1 MMLDKFTRWLISF
14 MGAMILALSAS
25 SAYASYD
32 RIILK
37 NSTKYKIK
45 AVAKYPGCSSD
56 TWYQKAGKEV
66 KNGIRGT
73 VGRPK
78 DGRGFCL
85 VSVLRIYGLPGGT
98 ITWKPASATADVHF
112 YVFKKSNGKYEVT
125 SARNLSEKRASK
137 KTRKMSPGFR
147 ITNDSNW
154 PLLVSLN
161 QVGCLYYHTLKPG
174 EVKVWNTGA
183 VWFSINASLRLSG
196 KKLSDLEVAKD
207 CVLPVAMVVGAA
219 YSAAMAAADPASGAS
234 ALSMF
239 LAVPKAVGVSN
250 LKRIGINAAKA
261 VYTSLDNGL
270 PENVTVASV
279 HGAYAGP
286 PWPGRCTHMPEYKI
300 TGGLAGGNGDKEFQ
314 KIATSNGDTKSLVKH
329 LTNKSTPLKITKI
342 KNGC

>member
-1 MMLDKFTRWLISF
+1 MDKFTGWLISF
-14 MGAMILALSAS
+14 TGAMILALFAS
-25 SAYASYD
+25 SACAYD

-45 AVAKYPGCSSD
+45 AVAKYPGCESD

-78 DGRGFCL
+78 DGRGLCL

-112 YVFKKSNGKYEVT
+112 YVYKKSDGKYEVT
-125 SARNLSEKRASK
+125 SARNLSNIRKSKR
-137 KTRKMSPGFR
+137 TRKMSPGFR
-147 ITNDSNW
+147 ITNNSNW

-161 QVGCLYYHTLKPG
+161 QVGCLYYDTLQPG
-174 EVKVWNTGA
+174 KTKVWNTGA

-196 KKLSDLEVAKD
+196 EKLSALEVAKD

-219 YSAAMAAADPASGAS
+219 YSAAMAAAAPESGAS
-234 ALSMF
+234 ALAMF

-250 LKRIGINAAKA
+250 LKRFGKNAAKA
-261 VYTSLDNGL
+261 VYTSLDDGL
-270 PENVTVASV
+270 PENITVASV

-300 TGGLAGGNGDKEFQ
+300 TGGLAGGKGDKEFQ

-329 LTNKSTPLKITKI
+329 LTKKSTPLKITKI